1 MRERAAIVGG
11 RLAIDSSDGGTTVRV
26 LLPASR
32 VS

>member
-1 MRERAAIVGG
+1 VGG